1 METRSLYIHTIGC
14 QMNVYDA
21 EKMAA
26 GLQALNY
33 IPVASAE
40 AADLI
45 LLNTCAIREKAEQKV
60 FSYLG
65 RLAPLKNRNP
75 HLIVAVGGCVAQQEG
90 RRILE
95 RVPHVDLVFGT
106 HAIGRLP
113 ALVGKIQR
121 ERCRLVDVAM
131 AEGFQEAAPCT
142 PQEISGSVSRFV
154 TIMQGCDN
162 YCTYCVV
169 PYVRGREAS
178 RTPERI
184 IAEIQALVA
193 SGVREVTLLGQNVNS
208 YGQKERLCS
217 FAELLARVDAVPGL
231 ARIRFTTSHPKD
243 LSLPLIQAFGR
254 LTKLCNHIHLPVQS
268 GADRVLK
275 KMNRRYTRADYL
287 EKVHRLREV
296 RPDMAITSDFIAGF
310 PGETAA
316 DFDQTLDLIR
326 QVDFDGVFAFMYSD
340 RPVAPAA
347 RFADKVPEA
356 EKKRRLQTLLAAQ
369 ELITTRKNKA
379 LVGTV
384 QRILVDGAGK
394 KLGDSPRDDSPH
406 APQWVGRTTTNK
418 IVHFSSAD
426 AAHGLAPI
434 EPGMLI
440 DVQIE
445 NAFAHSLRGRP
456 LECQTPCTGVKGE
469 HSHAA

>member
-1 METRSLYIHTIGC
+1 MNIKSLYIHTIGC

-26 GLQALNY
+26 GLLALNY
-33 IPVASAE
+33 LPVASAE
-40 AADLI
+40 EADLI

-65 RLAPLKNRNP
+65 RLAPLKSRKP

-95 RVPHVDLVFGT
+95 RVPTVDLVFGT

-113 ALVGKIQR
+113 GLVGKIQR
-121 ERCRLVDVAM
+121 DRCRLVDVAM
-131 AEGFQEAAPCT
+131 AEGFQEAASCM
-142 PQEISGSVSRFV
+142 PQIFGGVSRFV

-178 RTPERI
+178 RQPERI
-184 IAEIQALVA
+184 IAEIETLVA

-208 YGQKERLCS
+208 YGLKERMCS
-217 FAELLARVDAVPGL
+217 FSDLLARVDAVRGL

-243 LSLPLIQAFGR
+243 LSEHLIQAFGH

-268 GADRVLK
+268 GSDRVLK

-287 EKVHRLREV
+287 EKVRRLREV
-296 RPDMAITSDFIAGF
+296 RPDIAITSDFIAGF

-316 DFDQTLDLIR
+316 DFDATLDLIR
-326 QVDFDGVFAFMYSD
+326 QADFDGVFAFMYSD

-347 RFADKVPEA
+347 RFADKLPEA

-369 ELITTRKNKA
+369 DLNTVRKNQA
-379 LVGTV
+379 LIGTV
-384 QRILVDGAGK
+384 QRILVDGASK
-394 KLGDSPRDDSPH
+394 KLGEAPLDAGPH
-406 APQWVGRTTTNK
+406 APQWVGRTATNK
-418 IVHFSSAD
+418 IVHFSTAD
-426 AAHGLAPI
+426 AAPGLAPV

-440 DVQIE
+440 EVRIE

-456 LECQTPCTGVKGE
+456 LECQTPCTGVEGE
-469 HSHAA
+469 NSHAA

>member
-1 METRSLYIHTIGC
+1 MKTKSLYIHTIGC

-26 GLQALNY
+26 GLQALHY
-33 IPVASAE
+33 LPAASAE
-40 AADLI
+40 EADLI

-65 RLAPLKNRNP
+65 RLAPLKSRNP
-75 HLIVAVGGCVAQQEG
+75 RLIVAVGGCVAQQEG

-95 RVPHVDLVFGT
+95 RMPHVDLVFGT

-113 ALVGKIQR
+113 ALVDKIER

-131 AEGFQEAAPCT
+131 TAGFMETDPGTATVIPGGVT
-142 PQEISGSVSRFV
+142 RFV

-178 RTPERI
+178 RAPERI
-184 IAEIQALVA
+184 VAEIEALVA
-193 SGVREVTLLGQNVNS
+193 AGVREVTLLGQNVNS
-208 YGQKERLCS
+208 YGLKEGLCS
-217 FAELLARVDAVPGL
+217 FGELLARVDAVPGL

-243 LSLPLIQAFGR
+243 LSEPLIQAFGR
-254 LTKLCNHIHLPVQS
+254 LPKLCNHIHLPVQS

-275 KMNRRYTRADYL
+275 KMNRRYTRAEYL
-287 EKVHRLREV
+287 DKVQRLRQI
-296 RPDMAITSDFIAGF
+296 RPDIAITSDFIVGF

-340 RPVAPAA
+340 RPTAPAA
-347 RFADKVPEA
+347 RFADKVPTA
-356 EKKRRLQTLLAAQ
+356 EKKRRLQALLALQ
-369 ELITTRKNKA
+369 DLNSSRKNQS
-379 LVGTV
+379 LIGTV
-384 QRILVDGAGK
+384 QRILVDGAAQK
-394 KLGDSPRDDSPH
+394 PGDGPLEDCPPG
-406 APQWVGRTTTNK
+406 PQWVGRTTTNR
-418 IVHFSSAD
+418 IVHFSAAD
-426 AAHGLAPI
+426 GPAGLAPI
-434 EPGMLI
+434 YPGLLL
-440 DVQIE
+440 DVRIE

-456 LECQTPCTGVKGE
+456 LECQAPAAGAKGE
-469 HSHAA
+469 QSHAA

>member
-1 METRSLYIHTIGC
+1 MEIKSLYIHTIGC

-26 GLQALNY
+26 GLQALHY
-33 IPVASAE
+33 LPVASAA

-65 RLAPLKNRNP
+65 RLAPLKSRNP
-75 HLIVAVGGCVAQQEG
+75 RLIVAVGGCVAQQEG

-95 RVPHVDLVFGT
+95 RAPHVDLVFGT

-113 ALVGKIQR
+113 ALIGRIQR
-121 ERCRLVDVAM
+121 DRCRLVDVAM
-131 AEGFQEAAPCT
+131 AEGFQETAFGT
-142 PQEISGSVSRFV
+142 PQKHSGSVSRFV
-154 TIMQGCDN
+154 TSMQGCDN

-178 RTPERI
+178 RQPEQI
-184 IAEIQALVA
+184 IAEIEALVA

-208 YGQKERLCS
+208 YGLKERLCS
-217 FAELLARVDAVPGL
+217 FAELLARVDAVRGL

-243 LSLPLIQAFGR
+243 LSQPLIQAFGR
-254 LTKLCNHIHLPVQS
+254 LPKLCNHIHLPVQS

-296 RPDMAITSDFIAGF
+296 RPDIAITSDFIAGF

-347 RFADKVPEA
+347 RFSDKVPEA
-356 EKKRRLQTLLAAQ
+356 EKKRRLQALLAAQ
-369 ELITTRKNKA
+369 DLNTTRKNQA
-379 LVGTV
+379 LIGTV
-384 QRILVDGAGK
+384 QRILVDGASR
-394 KLGDSPRDDSPH
+394 KLGEGPLDDSPH

-418 IVHFSSAD
+418 IVHFSTAD
-426 AAHGLAPI
+426 VAPGFTPV

-445 NAFAHSLRGRP
+445 NAFAHSLKGRP
-456 LECQTPCTGVKGE
+456 LTCQAPCTGVKGE
-469 HSHAA
+469 NSHAA

>member
-1 METRSLYIHTIGC
+1 METKNLYIHTIGC

-26 GLQALNY
+26 GLEGLHY
-33 IPVASAE
+33 LPVASAE

-65 RLAPLKNRNP
+65 RLAPLKTRNP
-75 HLIVAVGGCVAQQEG
+75 RLIVAVGGCVAQQEG
-90 RRILE
+90 RRLLE

-106 HAIGRLP
+106 HAIERLP

-131 AEGFQEAAPCT
+131 TEGWREPAAGT
-142 PQEISGSVSRFV
+142 PRGVSDAVSRFV
-154 TIMQGCDN
+154 TVMQGCDN

-184 IAEIQALVA
+184 VAEIEALVA
-193 SGVREVTLLGQNVNS
+193 SGVHEVTLLGQNVNS
-208 YGQKERLCS
+208 YGLKEGLCS
-217 FAELLARVDAVPGL
+217 FAELLARVDALPGL

-243 LSLPLIQAFGR
+243 LCDSLIQAFGR
-254 LTKLCNHIHLPVQS
+254 LPKLCNHIHLPVQS

-287 EKVHRLREV
+287 EKVRRLREV
-296 RPDMAITSDFIAGF
+296 RPDIAITSDFIVGF

-316 DFDQTLDLIR
+316 DFHQSLDLIR

-340 RPVAPAA
+340 RPTAPAA
-347 RFADKVPEA
+347 RFADKVAAA
-356 EKKRRLQTLLAAQ
+356 EKKHRLQTLLALQ
-369 ELITTRKNKA
+369 DLNTIRKNRS
-379 LVGTV
+379 LMGTV

-394 KLGDSPRDDSPH
+394 KPGDGPSDDGPP

-418 IVHFSSAD
+418 IVHFSWPD
-426 AAHGLAPI
+426 AAPGLPI
-434 EPGMLI
+434 VQPGQLI
-440 DVQIE
+440 DVRIE

-456 LECQTPCTGVKGE
+456 LERQAPATGAKGE
-469 HSHAA
+469 QSHAA

>member
-1 METRSLYIHTIGC
+1 
-14 QMNVYDA
+14 
-21 EKMAA
+21 
-26 GLQALNY
+26 
-33 IPVASAE
+33 
-40 AADLI
+40 
-45 LLNTCAIREKAEQKV
+45 
-60 FSYLG
+60 
-65 RLAPLKNRNP
+65 
-75 HLIVAVGGCVAQQEG
+75 
-90 RRILE
+90 
-95 RVPHVDLVFGT
+95 
-106 HAIGRLP
+106 
-113 ALVGKIQR
+113 
-121 ERCRLVDVAM
+121 M

-243 LSLPLIQAFGR
+243 FCLPLIQAFGR

-316 DFDQTLDLIR
+316 DFDQSLDLIR

-356 EKKRRLQTLLAAQ
+356 EKKGACKRCWPCKSSSPPAKTRPWSAPCSGSWWTAPAKNWGTAPGTTAPMPPSGWAAPRP
-369 ELITTRKNKA
+369 TRSSTFPAPTPHPA
-379 LVGTV
+379 L
-384 QRILVDGAGK
+384 
-394 KLGDSPRDDSPH
+394 H
-406 APQWVGRTTTNK
+406 
-418 IVHFSSAD
+418 
-426 AAHGLAPI
+426 
-434 EPGMLI
+434 
-440 DVQIE
+440 
-445 NAFAHSLRGRP
+445 P
-456 LECQTPCTGVKGE
+456 LNPAC
-469 HSHAA
+469 